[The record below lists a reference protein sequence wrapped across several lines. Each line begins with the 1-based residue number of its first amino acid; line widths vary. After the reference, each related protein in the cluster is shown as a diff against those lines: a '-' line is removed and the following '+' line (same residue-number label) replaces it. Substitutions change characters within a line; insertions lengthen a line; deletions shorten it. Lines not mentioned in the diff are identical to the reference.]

1 MQVISAEQVDAALNF
16 PDLVDALSAG
26 FAAPFEMPAR
36 QMLELAPEQGHDCLG
51 LLPAWT
57 ERLIALKAFTYL
69 PGNAAR
75 GTPVLHAQVLVFDRR
90 DGRPLAQLEGRSLT
104 RWRTAAVSALASR
117 LLSRPD
123 ARRLLLLGTGEL
135 ACPLVQAH
143 LSVRPLEEVLIWGR
157 RPAQVQARIEA
168 LRARGCRA
176 RLAAAEDLKAA
187 QQSADIIVAATGS
200 GEPLVF
206 GELLPPGC
214 HVDLLGNH
222 RPDQRECDTAL
233 VQRARVYVDSRANA
247 LREAGE
253 LIIPMQ
259 QGHLEVHR
267 ILGELADLCRMTL
280 PPVRAPGSITLFKS
294 VGTALADL
302 LCAQLVLKRLGMIQ
316 A

>member
-1 MQVISAEQVDAALNF
+1 MQMISASQVDAVLNF
-16 PDLVDALSAG
+16 PDLVDALAAG

-36 QMLELAPEQGHDCLG
+36 QMLELAPAQGHDCLG

-57 ERLIALKAFTYL
+57 DRLIALKAFTYL
-69 PGNAAR
+69 PGNAPR
-75 GTPVLHAQVLVFDRR
+75 GEPVLHAQVLVFDRR
-90 DGRPLAQLEGRSLT
+90 NGHPLAQLEGRSIT

-157 RPAQVQARIEA
+157 RPAQAAARIET
-168 LRARGCRA
+168 LRTQGCQA
-176 RLAAAEDLKAA
+176 RLTIAEDLDAA
-187 QQSADIIVAATGS
+187 QQSADVIVAATGS
-200 GEPLVF
+200 GQPLVF
-206 GELLPPGC
+206 GDRVAPGC

-222 RPDQRECDTAL
+222 RPDQRECDTVL
-233 VQRARVYVDSRANA
+233 VQRAHLYVDSRANA

-253 LIIPMQ
+253 LLIPLQ
-259 QGHLEVHR
+259 QGLLDSHQV
-267 ILGELADLCRMTL
+267 LGELADLCRMAQ
-280 PPVRAPGSITLFKS
+280 PPRREPGTVTVFKS

-302 LCAQLVLKRLGMIQ
+302 LCAQQVLARLGLLEP
-316 A
+316 

>member
-1 MQVISAEQVDAALNF
+1 MQVISAEQVDAVLSF
-16 PDLVDALSAG
+16 PQLIDTLATG

-36 QMLELAPEQGHDCLG
+36 QLLELAPDRGHDCLG

-75 GTPVLHAQVLVFDRR
+75 GEPVLHAQVLVFDRSS
-90 DGRPLAQLEGRSLT
+90 GRPLAQLEGRSIT

-143 LSVRPLEEVLIWGR
+143 LSVRPLDEVLVWGR
-157 RPAQVQARIEA
+157 RPEQARARIET
-168 LRARGCRA
+168 LRAQGCPA
-176 RLAAAEDLKAA
+176 RLTVADDLQAA
-187 QQSADIIVAATGS
+187 QRSADIIVAATGS

-206 GELLPPGC
+206 GELVPPGC

-233 VQRARVYVDSRANA
+233 VQRARLYVDSRANA

-253 LIIPMQ
+253 LIIPLQ
-259 QGHLEVHR
+259 QGLLDAHQIR
-267 ILGELADLCRMTL
+267 GELAELCRLAL
-280 PPVRAPGSITLFKS
+280 PPVRAPETVTLFKS

-302 LCAQLVLKRLGMIQ
+302 LCAQLVLTRLGLISP
-316 A
+316 

>member
-1 MQVISAEQVDAALNF
+1 MQVISAEQVDAALDF
-16 PDLVDALSAG
+16 PGRVDALAAG
-26 FAAPFEMPAR
+26 FAAPFDMPPR
-36 QMLELAPEQGHDCLG
+36 QLLELAPDRGHDCLG

-57 ERLIALKAFTYL
+57 DRLIALKAFTYL

-75 GTPVLHAQVLVFDRR
+75 EKPVLHAQVLVFDRA

-135 ACPLVQAH
+135 AAPLVQAH
-143 LSVRPLEEVLIWGR
+143 LCVRPLDEVLIWGR
-157 RPAQVQARIEA
+157 RPAQAQARIEA
-168 LRARGCRA
+168 LRARGCMA
-176 RLAAAEDLKAA
+176 RLAVAEDLQRA

-206 GELLPPGC
+206 GDLVPPGC

-222 RPDQRECDTAL
+222 RPDQRECDSAL
-233 VQRARVYVDSRANA
+233 VQQALIYVDSRANA

-253 LIIPMQ
+253 LIIPMR
-259 QGHLEVHR
+259 QGLLDENQV
-267 ILGELADLCRMTL
+267 LGELADLCRAAL
-280 PPVRAPGSITLFKS
+280 PPERAPGSVTLFKS

-302 LCAQLVLKRLGMIQ
+302 LCAQRVLTRLGLI
-316 A
+316 AP

>member
-16 PDLVDALSAG
+16 PDLIDALSAG
-26 FAAPFEMPAR
+26 FAAPFQMPAR
-36 QMLELAPEQGHDCLG
+36 QLLELAPDQGHDCLG

-57 ERLIALKAFTYL
+57 DRLIALKAFTYL

-75 GTPVLHAQVLVFDRR
+75 GESVLHAQVLVFDRR
-90 DGRPLAQLEGRSLT
+90 NGQPLAQLEGRSLT

-117 LLSRPD
+117 LLSRPG

-143 LSVRPLEEVLIWGR
+143 LSVRPLDEVLVWGR
-157 RPAQVQARIEA
+157 RPAQAQARIEA
-168 LRARGCRA
+168 LRAQGCTA
-176 RLAAAEDLKAA
+176 RLAIAENLEAA
-187 QQSADIIVAATGS
+187 QQTADIIVAATGS
-200 GEPLVF
+200 GAPLVF
-206 GELLPPGC
+206 GDLVPPGC

-233 VQRARVYVDSRANA
+233 VQRAHVYVDSRANA

-259 QGHLEVHR
+259 QGHLDAHQVR
-267 ILGELADLCRMTL
+267 GELADLCRMAL
-280 PPVRAPGSITLFKS
+280 PLVRAPGSVTLFKS

-302 LCAQLVLKRLGMIQ
+302 LCAQLVLQRLGLAQ

>member
-1 MQVISAEQVDAALNF
+1 MHVISAEQVDAALDF
-16 PDLVDALSAG
+16 PALIDALAAG

-36 QMLELAPEQGHDCLG
+36 QLLALSPSRSADCLG

-57 ERLIALKAFTYL
+57 ERLIGLKAFTYL
-69 PGNAAR
+69 PGNAAQ
-75 GTPVLHAQVLVFDRR
+75 GEPVLHAQVLVFDRR
-90 DGRPLAQLEGRSLT
+90 DGRPLAQLEGRSIT

-143 LSVRPLEEVLIWGR
+143 LAVRPLEEVRIWGR
-157 RPAQVQARIEA
+157 RPAQAAARVETLRSLGVPAA
-168 LRARGCRA
+168 LAVA
-176 RLAAAEDLKAA
+176 VDLAAA
-187 QQSADIIVAATGS
+187 QPSADLIVAATGA

-206 GELLPPGC
+206 GELVPPGC

-222 RPDQRECDTAL
+222 RPDQRECDAAL

-247 LREAGE
+247 LGEAGE
-253 LIIPMQ
+253 LILPLQ
-259 QGHLEVHR
+259 QGLVDLDH
-267 ILGELADLCRMTL
+267 ILGELADLCRL
-280 PPVRAPGSITLFKS
+280 PHPPQRAPGDVTLFKS

-302 LCAQLVLKRLGMIQ
+302 LCAQRVLTRLGLLEP
-316 A
+316 